1 MSNAA
6 VLVSKRDAVALR
18 RELGGVPKHV
28 RVVAKPPRSAARHT
42 LMLTTDDAVR
52 RYYPEL
58 RHLLEREVGVALFHG
73 SEAGDAGRGPAQDV
87 ALLAA
92 ETAAVPYLV
101 PDRHALR
108 RLVFARTT
116 GAADRLIASMSIERG
131 EIVVWS
137 CEPRPYRVKVSA
149 IPPLARLS
157 AKALAAFRVSES
169 GSRVHWDE
177 GDVDLG
183 LESFRF
189 QADPTFRA
197 LRQRDVRAEALRY
210 AHAIRRLREASG
222 LKQSGIQGL
231 SEREVRRLESGKHM
245 PQYRSLERLAA
256 AHGVAVEEYVAALAA
271 TA

>member
-1 MSNAA
+1 MSSAA
-6 VLVSKRDAVALR
+6 VLVSKLDAVALR
-18 RELGGVPKHV
+18 RELGAVPKHV
-28 RVVAKPPRSAARHT
+28 RVVAKPPRSAARNA
-42 LMLTTDDAVR
+42 LMLTTDGAVA

-58 RHLLEREVGVALFHG
+58 RHLMEREVGLALFRSG
-73 SEAGDAGRGPAQDV
+73 EALGTERGPAQDV

-92 ETAAVPYLV
+92 ETSMVPYVV
-101 PDRHALR
+101 PDRDALR

-116 GAADRLIASMSIERG
+116 GAEDRLIASVSLERG
-131 EIVVWS
+131 ELVAWS

-149 IPPLARLS
+149 IRALARLS
-157 AKALAAFRVSES
+157 ASGLAAFRVSES

-183 LESFRF
+183 LDAFRF
-189 QADPTFRA
+189 HSDPAFRA
-197 LRQRDVRAEALRY
+197 RRRRVARAEALRFS
-210 AHAIRRLREASG
+210 HAIRKLREAAG
-222 LKQSGIQGL
+222 LKQSGIPGL
-231 SEREVRRLESGKHM
+231 SEREVRRLESGKHL

>member
-6 VLVSKRDAVALR
+6 VLVSKFDAVALR
-18 RELGGVPKHV
+18 RELGAVPKHV
-28 RVVAKPPRSAARHT
+28 RVVAKPPRSAARHA
-42 LMLTTDDAVR
+42 LMLTTDGEVA

-58 RHLLEREVGVALFHG
+58 RHLLEREVGLALFLN
-73 SEAGDAGRGPAQDV
+73 SEAGESGRGSAQDV

-92 ETAAVPYLV
+92 ETSMVPYIV
-101 PDRHALR
+101 PDRDALR

-116 GAADRLIASMSIERG
+116 GAEERLIASVSLERG
-131 EIVVWS
+131 EIVAWS

-149 IPPLARLS
+149 IRPLAQLS
-157 AKALAAFRVSES
+157 ARGLAAFRVSES

-183 LESFRF
+183 LDVFRF
-189 QADPTFRA
+189 HADPAFRA
-197 LRQRDVRAEALRY
+197 VRQRDVRAEALRY
-210 AHAIRRLREASG
+210 AHAIRKLREASG
-222 LKQSGIQGL
+222 LKQSGIRGL

-245 PQYRSLERLAA
+245 PQYRSLEHLAA